1 MRTQSRESQAYV
13 TPQMALLFLKEG
25 NMRFRRNLHANSDLL
40 HQVNE
45 TRDGQYPF
53 ATVLSCIDSRVSSE
67 LIFDQG
73 LGDIFSIRVAG
84 NFINNDILGSME
96 FACKIAGSRL
106 IVVLGHTS
114 CGAIRGLCDEVNV
127 GHLGGIMRKLR
138 PALEATEYAGTH
150 RTSENLA
157 FVDRVAETNV
167 RLTLAGIAKR
177 SPIIR
182 KLRSDGVVG
191 LVGAMY
197 DVQTGKVHIT
207 DESW

>member
-13 TPQMALLFLKEG
+13 TPQMALIFLKEG
-25 NMRFRRNLHANSDLL
+25 NRRFRRNLHANADLL

-45 TRDGQYPF
+45 TRDGQFPF

-96 FACKIAGSRL
+96 FAGKIAGSRL
-106 IVVLGHTS
+106 IVVLGHTN
-114 CGAIRGLCDEVNV
+114 CGAIRGLCDHVNI
-127 GHLGGIMRKLR
+127 GHLGGIMKKLR
-138 PALEATEYAGTH
+138 PALEATEYDSAY
-150 RTSENLA
+150 RTSGNPA

-167 RLTLAGIAKR
+167 QLALAGIPIR

-182 KLRSDGVVG
+182 SLLSQGLIG
-191 LVGAMY
+191 LVGAIY
-197 DVQTGKVHIT
+197 DVHTGRVNFM
-207 DESW
+207 EENW